1 MRMMTVFAIAALLL
15 TAGAAQSLAQ
25 QQPAKDVIDTAMDA
39 GTFKTLVKAAQ
50 ESGMVE
56 TLKGRGP
63 FTVFAPTDE
72 AFAKLP
78 AGTLDALMQDKQKLS
93 TLLASHVVSGRLL
106 AADVTKMQSAK
117 TVNGLEV
124 TFTVKDGAPMV
135 NNAKIIKAD
144 VLASNGVIHAID
156 AVFLPKP

>member
-1 MRMMTVFAIAALLL
+1 MRMITVLAIAALLF
-15 TAGAAQSLAQ
+15 TVGAAQTLAQ
-25 QQPAKDVIDTAMDA
+25 QQPQKDVIDTATDA
-39 GTFKTLVKAAQ
+39 GTFKTLVKVAQ
-50 ESGMVE
+50 ESGMLQQ
-56 TLKGRGP
+56 LKGAGP

-78 AGTLDALMQDKQKLS
+78 AGTLDTLMQDKRKLS
-93 TLLASHVVSGRLL
+93 ALLAAHVVSGKLL

-117 TVNGLEV
+117 TVNGQEV

-144 VLASNGVIHAID
+144 VMASNGVIHAID
-156 AVFLPKP
+156 TVFLPKP